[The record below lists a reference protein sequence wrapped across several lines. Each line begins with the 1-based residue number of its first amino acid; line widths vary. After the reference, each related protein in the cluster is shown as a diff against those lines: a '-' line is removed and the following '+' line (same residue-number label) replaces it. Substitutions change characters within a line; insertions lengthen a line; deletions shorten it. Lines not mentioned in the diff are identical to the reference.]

1 MVDTDVSKMST
12 EDLMREAAESSG
24 HIWSEQAKLFRFL
37 GELGR
42 REGWRAE
49 GFTSLEAWIVER
61 LNVSIAT
68 ARVWANIAEKLLD
81 LPQLA
86 EGLAVGELSV
96 DKVRAVVDTATPET
110 DLAVRAQAKECS
122 VRELAELSRS
132 SKGVSEETARADY
145 ERRSVRFNDTFRT
158 VTAQLPPDSYAEVKA
173 SLEERARQIHSDGE
187 TRWDQRLG
195 DAFLDQM
202 RADRRTG
209 GATNHYVV
217 VAHVPLAALADET
230 SELAGELER
239 DGLISSE
246 TVRRIA
252 CDATVAIAVDDD
264 VGHTM
269 YEGRARRFPTDAQRR
284 EIMRRDRHCRFPRC
298 TNVTFTNVHHL
309 KPWGMRGPTDLHNL
323 VLLCEFH
330 HHRVHSRGWTT
341 SGDANRELTFFA
353 PNGSVMTSRPSPL
366 WTTVSTS

>member
-1 MVDTDVSKMST
+1 M
-12 EDLMREAAESSG
+12 
-24 HIWSEQAKLFRFL
+24 
-37 GELGR
+37 
-42 REGWRAE
+42 
-49 GFTSLEAWIVER
+49 ER

-122 VRELAELSRS
+122 VRELAAAQQVLEGRVRGDGTCRLREALGPLQRHLPYGDGPASARLLRRGQGLS
-132 SKGVSEETARADY
+132 GGAG
-145 ERRSVRFNDTFRT
+145 
-158 VTAQLPPDSYAEVKA
+158 PPDPFRRRDP
-173 SLEERARQIHSDGE
+173 LGPTLRR
-187 TRWDQRLG
+187 RLPRP
-195 DAFLDQM
+195 DAG
-202 RADRRTG
+202 RPSHR

-309 KPWGMRGPTDLHNL
+309 KPWGMGGPTDLHNL

-341 SGDANRELTFFA
+341 SGDANRGADIRRAERKCHDVAPVAAVDDCLHELTSSLLS
-353 PNGSVMTSRPSPL
+353 PRRPGAGWSPTGL
-366 WTTVSTS
+366 D